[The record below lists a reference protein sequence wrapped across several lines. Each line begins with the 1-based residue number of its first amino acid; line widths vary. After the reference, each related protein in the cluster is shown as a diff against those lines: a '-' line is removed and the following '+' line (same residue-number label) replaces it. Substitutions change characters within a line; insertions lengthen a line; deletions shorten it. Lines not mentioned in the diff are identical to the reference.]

1 MSEEFDCNGPGIGE
15 LMLGFDAALGP
26 LAVGIEL
33 ALDPDLALDTTSDWA
48 VENLDAALAMM
59 APPAAL
65 ALAMVD
71 FVEASVSM
79 PVMNIPMTPPIVTP
93 GLPPLPG
100 WGPLQ
105 MNALGTVSVGMI
117 MVPIDIMIGLFKGD
131 IDLSVPMIEIVTPLL
146 PDIPGIEGL
155 ADCVSERLEPIFGI
169 A

>member
-33 ALDPDLALDTTSDWA
+33 ALNPDLAIDITSDWA

-59 APPAAL
+59 APPVAL
-65 ALAMVD
+65 ALAMID
-71 FVEASVSM
+71 FVEVSISM
-79 PVMNIPMTPPIVTP
+79 PVMNISVTPFVTP
-93 GLPPLPG
+93 GLPPVPG
-100 WGPLQ
+100 WGIPQ
-105 MNALGTVSVGMI
+105 MDALGMVSIGMV
-117 MVPIDIMIGLFKGD
+117 MVPIDIMIGLFEGN
-131 IDLSVPMIEIVTPLL
+131 IDLSLPMIEIVTPLL

-155 ADCVSERLEPIFGI
+155 AGCVAERLEPIFGI

>member
-1 MSEEFDCNGPGIGE
+1 MSEEFDCNGPGVGE
-15 LMLGFDAALGP
+15 LMLGLDAALGT

-33 ALDPDLALDTTSDWA
+33 ALDPDLALDPTSDWA

-71 FVEASVSM
+71 FVEVTVSM
-79 PVMNIPMTPPIVTP
+79 PVMNISVTPFVTP
-93 GLPPLPG
+93 GLPPKPG
-100 WGPLQ
+100 WGPPQ
-105 MNALGTVSVGMI
+105 MNALGMVSVGMV
-117 MVPIDIMIGLFKGD
+117 MVPIDIMIGLFEGSV
-131 IDLSVPMIEIVTPLL
+131 DLSVPMIEIVTPLL

-155 ADCVSERLEPIFGI
+155 AGCVAERLEPIFGI